1 MSWQRAAFHRQRA
14 GALEASGHSVEA
26 VEAYREAL
34 RCDPENADAQRRL
47 GLLLRE
53 LGHDEEANQAFAAAQ
68 RLHSGGTPQRP
79 QQQVLALGPEGGPN
93 RPAGGSGN
101 IGP

>member
-14 GALEASGHSVEA
+14 VALEAAGRTEQA

-34 RCDPENADAQRRL
+34 RCDPESADVQRRL

-53 LGHDEEANQAFAAAQ
+53 LGRDEEANQAFAAAQ
-68 RLHSGGTPQRP
+68 RLHSGNVAQRP
-79 QQQVLALGPEGGPN
+79 RQQLLALGPESGPTP
-93 RPAGGSGN
+93 PAGGSGN
-101 IGP
+101 IVP